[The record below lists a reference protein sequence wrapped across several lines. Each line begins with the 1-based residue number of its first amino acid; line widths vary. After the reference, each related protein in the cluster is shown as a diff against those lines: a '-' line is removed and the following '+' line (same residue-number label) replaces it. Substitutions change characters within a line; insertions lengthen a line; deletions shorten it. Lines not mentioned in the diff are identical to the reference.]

1 MTVDG
6 KVVLNKHDPEVK
18 QGNRDMSGD
27 LQQLLCTRLAVEG
40 KKLVGRE
47 CNQRQGLLEK
57 ANSTGLCFV
66 HV

>member
-6 KVVLNKHDPEVK
+6 KVVLNKYDPVVK

-27 LQQLLCTRLAVEG
+27 LQQLPCSRLAVEG
-40 KKLVGRE
+40 KKMVGE